1 MGIES
6 MAFLFVRATR
16 RTPDMPPRS
25 PNVETVAPGA
35 PARSAGDP
43 RTRVPANVLRNGPVL
58 LLLSS
63 VFIGAMAVAVKIA
76 CQFLP
81 AGEVTFLRFLGGWLL
96 FWPLARAGVIDVR
109 ARNRW
114 LTYFRGI
121 LSGVAIVAYFQAIDR
136 VPVAHAVLLQNTYP
150 LFIAALSIP
159 VLRERPGLGTMGCF
173 AFAFAGIAVMLE
185 PSLASGQASLLGYGF
200 GLVSAVFAAG
210 AVMATRALRRTDS
223 AVSIFYYFSLVGSIV
238 SLPLFLAEPV
248 LPRGPALA
256 ALAVTIA
263 LSVVGQLLLNQA
275 FKYTGATQGSVVL
288 MASTVVAAG
297 FGAWFMGDRYG
308 VHFLVGAGMI
318 FAAVTWI
325 TARSRPAPVLPAAE
339 PLSPT

>member
-1 MGIES
+1 MRPRTSMIET
-6 MAFLFVRATR
+6 LG
-16 RTPDMPPRS
+16 
-25 PNVETVAPGA
+25 PGS
-35 PARSAGDP
+35 PARSGEDP
-43 RTRVPANVLRNGPVL
+43 RGRATARVLRNGPLL

-109 ARNRW
+109 ARNRR
-114 LTYFRGI
+114 LTYLRGT

-136 VPVAHAVLLQNTYP
+136 VPVAHAVLMQNTYP

-159 VLRERPGLGTMGCF
+159 ILRERPGLGTVGCF

-185 PSLASGQASLLGYGF
+185 PSLASGHAPLLGYGL

-238 SLPLFLAEPV
+238 SLPVFLAEPV
-248 LPRGPALA
+248 MPHGPALA
-256 ALAVTIA
+256 AVAVTIT
-263 LSVVGQLLLNQA
+263 LSVIGQLLLNQA
-275 FKYTGATQGSVVL
+275 FKYTGAAQGSVVL
-288 MASTVVAAG
+288 MASTIVAAG
-297 FGAWFMGDRYG
+297 LGAWFMGDRYG
-308 VHFLVGAGMI
+308 IHFLAGAGMI

-325 TARSRPAPVLPAAE
+325 TTRTRPAPVLPAGE
-339 PLSPT
+339 PLPPA